1 MLKLHEQGPE
11 INGPTLSSLFIFLPN
26 IYVEQTFQTYPWFMQ
41 APSHTAMLLQ
51 VEEQNTAMAKKV
63 KINKEV

>member
-1 MLKLHEQGPE
+1 MELHEQGPE
-11 INGPTLSSLFIFLPN
+11 INGPTLSSLFIIWLN
-26 IYVEQTFQTYPWFMQ
+26 IYVEQTFKTYPCFMQ

-51 VEEQNTAMAKKV
+51 VEEQKTAMAKKV

>member
-1 MLKLHEQGPE
+1 
-11 INGPTLSSLFIFLPN
+11 
-26 IYVEQTFQTYPWFMQ
+26 MQ